1 VKFQEIAEK
10 SAKNLTGILSSHT
23 LYTMA
28 QKDGEMLFI
37 VVINSSSIYLIHD
50 STTTGIYTS
59 RNTQVGL

>member
-1 VKFQEIAEK
+1 
-10 SAKNLTGILSSHT
+10 
-23 LYTMA
+23 MA